1 VSGLPDTT
9 PAGATTG
16 QLPEAPATSPATLDE
31 VCAVMEDPEMQGLP
45 LLARD
50 YLLLGLVTILIP
62 LILIWI
68 GTRA

>member
-1 VSGLPDTT
+1 M
-9 PAGATTG
+9 A
-16 QLPEAPATSPATLDE
+16 
-31 VCAVMEDPEMQGLP
+31 DPEMQGLP

-50 YLLLGLVTILIP
+50 YVLLGLVTILIP